1 MIAEKFEIIVD
12 GVLYASDMNI
22 ETAIILVKGLFN
34 EYYNDLNMIISV
46 KRMEVKEWCLNYSW
60 TY

>member
-46 KRMEVKEWCLNYSW
+46 KRMEVKE
-60 TY
+60 